1 MSSESQE
8 TRERILQAAAA
19 VLRDQ
24 QQFRMADVA
33 AEAGVSRQAVYLH
46 FDGRAELLIEVARYI
61 DRVEG
66 LAELAEGIWRA
77 ESAAEALDR
86 FISLQVEYNP
96 KIYPFVAEG
105 LRGRYEDEAIKA
117 AWEDRMASR
126 RKACRKLVLWLKREQ
141 LLGAGWGVEGAT
153 DMLWALTSIQMW
165 EALVVETGWSPE
177 RYVSHLR
184 RTLQR
189 GLLAD

>member
-1 MSSESQE
+1 MSSETQE

-19 VLRDQ
+19 VLQDRE
-24 QQFRMADVA
+24 QFRMEDVA
-33 AEAGVSRQAVYLH
+33 SAAGVSRQAVYLH
-46 FDGRAELLIEVARYI
+46 FDGRASLLIEVARYI

-66 LAELAEGIWRA
+66 LAELAAGIWRA
-77 ESAAEALDR
+77 ESAAEALNR

-96 KIYPFVAEG
+96 KIYPFVVEG
-105 LRGRYEDEAIKA
+105 LRGRYEDKAIEA

-126 RKACRKLVLWLKREQ
+126 RKACRKLVRWLEREK
-141 LLGAGWGVEGAT
+141 LLGSGWGDEAAT
-153 DMLWALTSIQMW
+153 DMLWALTSIQLW
-165 EALVVETGWSPE
+165 EALVVETGWSPD

-184 RTLQR
+184 RALHQ